1 MRVLIKPQFDYIKL
15 QLENE
20 EGDVLVPNKKYK
32 IERENK
38 GDSIVA
44 HMLDEFSDG
53 QLITNFEIEIS
64 STDPLSIVTRIQIN
78 QRISGR
84 VSGTIELYN
93 LLEKIYSSEE
103 VVGRDIEKDRIVM
116 KGSLPNDKETE
127 KCLKETRKFYKKLR
141 KLENDFNVRFNIPE
155 TIDEE
160 EITNVFEICDLLEK
174 GVVKTSGGKITIK
187 SDQIQIEQGSIEDL
201 IKQKYIALM
210 YHYQKIE
217 VLNVE
222 LPIANFLRIVH
233 FSDDMS
239 LNSDGDIEMNCN
251 RVYAYNE
258 KKATLTEAE
267 IINNLANEKLVITR

>member
-1 MRVLIKPQFDYIKL
+1 MKIAVTTTREGDEILNNKAKVISKDLNIPYIKRGNLSIRKTIIEDGFDYL
-15 QLENE
+15 
-20 EGDVLVPNKKYK
+20 LV
-32 IERENK
+32 
-38 GDSIVA
+38 V
-44 HMLDEFSDG
+44 
-53 QLITNFEIEIS
+53 
-64 STDPLSIVTRIQIN
+64 
-78 QRISGR
+78 
-84 VSGTIELYN
+84 
-93 LLEKIYSSEE
+93 
-103 VVGRDIEKDRIVM
+103 EKDRIVM
-116 KGSLPNDKETE
+116 KGSLQNDKETE

-160 EITNVFEICDLLEK
+160 DITNVFEICDLLEK

>member
-1 MRVLIKPQFDYIKL
+1 
-15 QLENE
+15 
-20 EGDVLVPNKKYK
+20 
-32 IERENK
+32 
-38 GDSIVA
+38 
-44 HMLDEFSDG
+44 
-53 QLITNFEIEIS
+53 
-64 STDPLSIVTRIQIN
+64 
-78 QRISGR
+78 
-84 VSGTIELYN
+84 
-93 LLEKIYSSEE
+93 
-103 VVGRDIEKDRIVM
+103 M

-160 EITNVFEICDLLEK
+160 DITNVFEICDLLEK